1 MRILIVEDD
10 PLLGAGLRTG
20 LRQDGYAADL
30 VRDAAAAEHALA
42 LEHFD
47 LVVLD
52 LGLPGR
58 GGLELLRDLRQKG
71 FCLPVLILTARDAVA
86 DRVAGLDAG
95 ADDYLVKPCDLD
107 ELNARIRAL
116 RRRSQGHAESVV
128 RIGDLSLDPASR
140 QVTLGDQP
148 LCLSPR
154 EYALLETLVGS
165 PDQAV
170 PRARLQAA
178 AYGWGEEVESNA
190 LEVHIH
196 NLRRKLGKDRIQTV
210 RGVGYRLLSG
220 SGA

>member
-10 PLLGAGLRTG
+10 PLLGAGLKTG

-210 RGVGYRLLSG
+210 RGVGYRLLSE
-220 SGA
+220 SDA